1 MNLKCLAPLLQA
13 GQTGGTGAALL
24 SCHGMTSVLK
34 AEEGPVSSCPLPAY
48 HIDEVGSYNMA
59 IGNVQNKKT
68 YMKQGG
74 QVMIAVGALRCDEQE
89 KVDLR

>member
-1 MNLKCLAPLLQA
+1 LRPVLQA

-24 SCHGMTSVLK
+24 KCHGMTKVLN
-34 AEEGPVSSCPLPAY
+34 AEEGPASSVMSTSCLS
-48 HIDEVGSYNMA
+48 ICSSRNNA
-59 IGNVQNKKT
+59 IGNVRNKKT
-68 YMKQGG
+68 YMKKGG